1 MENISKEDYL
11 RIIYK
16 FKDIDGEIRANTIA
30 EKLSVSNAAVTDMVK
45 KLSLVG
51 YAKYQKYKGISLT
64 KEGEIYA
71 RNMVRRHRIWEI
83 FLNQII
89 GLPWDKVHDE
99 ANRLEHCSSDE
110 LINRMDEILGFPE
123 YDPHGD
129 PIPSKNGKMPKT
141 KKNIPLSD
149 LQENI
154 EATVVR
160 VNDFDGKFLVYIS
173 QLGIGINESIFL
185 KEKRDFDNSML
196 IIIKGKQFNISEKL
210 AENIFVEIKK

>member
-16 FKDIDGEIRANTIA
+16 FKNINGEIRANTIA

-45 KLSLVG
+45 KLSLIG
-51 YAKYQKYKGISLT
+51 YAKYRRYKGISLT

-71 RNMVRRHRIWEI
+71 RTMVRRHRIWEI
-83 FLNQII
+83 FLNQIV

-99 ANRLEHCSSDE
+99 ANRLEHSSSDD
-110 LINRMDEILGFPE
+110 LINRMEEILGFPE

-129 PIPSKNGKMPKT
+129 PIPSKNGKMPKA
-141 KKNIPLSD
+141 KKNIPLSE
-149 LQENI
+149 LQENT
-154 EATVVR
+154 EAIVVR
-160 VNDFDGKFLVYIS
+160 VNDFDGEFLVYIS
-173 QLGIGINESIFL
+173 QLGIRLNESILL

-196 IIIKGKQFNISEKL
+196 INIKGKQFNISGKL

>member
-16 FKDIDGEIRANTIA
+16 FKNINGEIRANTIA

-45 KLSLVG
+45 KLSLDG
-51 YAKYQKYKGISLT
+51 YAKYRRYKGISLT

-71 RNMVRRHRIWEI
+71 RTMVRRHRIWEI
-83 FLNQII
+83 FLNQIV

-99 ANRLEHCSSDE
+99 ANRLEHSSSDD
-110 LINRMDEILGFPE
+110 LINRMEEILGFPE

-129 PIPSKNGKMPKT
+129 PIPSKNGKMPKA
-141 KKNIPLSD
+141 KKNIPLSE
-149 LQENI
+149 LQENT
-154 EATVVR
+154 EAIVVR
-160 VNDFDGKFLVYIS
+160 VNDFDGEFLVYIS
-173 QLGIGINESIFL
+173 QLGIRLNESILL

-196 IIIKGKQFNISEKL
+196 INIKGKQFNISGKL

>member
-1 MENISKEDYL
+1 MDNISKEDYL
-11 RIIYK
+11 RVIYK
-16 FKDIDGEIRANTIA
+16 FKNIDGEIRANTIA

-64 KEGEIYA
+64 KEGEVYA

-83 FLNQII
+83 FLTQII

-99 ANRLEHCSSDE
+99 ANRLEHSSSDE
-110 LINRMDEILGFPE
+110 LINRMEEILGYPE
-123 YDPHGD
+123 FDPHGD
-129 PIPSKNGKMPKT
+129 PIPSKSGKMPKI
-141 KKNIPLSD
+141 KKSIPLSE
-149 LQENI
+149 LRENA
-154 EATVVR
+154 EAIVVR
-160 VNDFDGKFLVYIS
+160 VNDFDEKFLAYIS
-173 QLGIGINESIFL
+173 KLGIRLNESIIL

-196 IIIKGKQFNISEKL
+196 VEIQGKQWNISGIL